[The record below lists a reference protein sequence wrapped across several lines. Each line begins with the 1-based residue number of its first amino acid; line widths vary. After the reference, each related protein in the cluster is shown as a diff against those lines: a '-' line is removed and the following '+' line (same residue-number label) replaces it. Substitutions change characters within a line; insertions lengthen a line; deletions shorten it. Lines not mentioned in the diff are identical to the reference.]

1 MSMSTIF
8 MNIFNMSL
16 TAAYCIAAVIILRF
30 MLKRQPKIFSYLLW
44 SVVLFRLLC
53 PFSVPS
59 KYSLLRMDT
68 DVVSQE
74 RIAEKR
80 GAAGTVW
87 QGKTYLPTDNVQEA
101 EGDGTNIV
109 LTASVPEDT
118 VWQDEAVRLQRIF
131 AVSGWIWLVGA
142 AMLIAYSVW
151 SSLRFGL
158 FLRQA
163 EPVGDDLYETE
174 GISTPFVF
182 GVLNPRIYL
191 PAHLQTE
198 ERSYVLEHERVHV
211 ARKDYLIKIMAWG
224 AVCLHWFNP
233 FVWLAFVLMERDM
246 EMSCDEAVLRKME
259 TDVREEYSRALLAL
273 SCAKVKIG
281 GCPIAFGEGEVK
293 GRIRNILSYRK
304 RTFAAVALAV
314 TLLLAV
320 GVGLL
325 LNPADKSGDQIEVT
339 EEKIKFVTDYANTYC
354 GRNGDMMVEFYI
366 DESTAFEHVIML
378 EKAGGVYTFGYS
390 SPWPDEFRVL
400 LDEEVGKEEGKAEIW
415 YYAWTS
421 DPHVTVWKEEI
432 EFTKTQDGYRVT
444 DSAMKYLDSISSQE
458 EFEEA
463 YWIADGHYFTDYEER
478 GFVEAINYQREY
490 DRENGESDRNTVY
503 SNPDTAAERI
513 FNLTGGRCEVSSNS
527 NGQSVIRY
535 TFADGSSVMF
545 PMMDVNFN
553 GQTGNSADN
562 PAAGDSETAVNEEL
576 WIPDLAVWNAGA
588 P

>member
-16 TAAYCIAAVIILRF
+16 TATYCIAAVIVLRF

-59 KYSLLRMDT
+59 KYSFLRMDT
-68 DVVSQE
+68 DMVSQE
-74 RIAEKR
+74 KIAEKR
-80 GAAGTVW
+80 GAAGTMW
-87 QGKTYLPTDNVQEA
+87 HGKTYLQADNMQET
-101 EGDGTNIV
+101 EGDETDYV
-109 LTASVPEDT
+109 LTASTPVDT
-118 VWQDEAVRLQRIF
+118 AWQDEATRLQRIF
-131 AVSGWIWLVGA
+131 AVSGWIWLAGA
-142 AMLIAYSVW
+142 AILIAYSIG
-151 SSLRFGL
+151 SAQRFGL
-158 FLRQA
+158 FLHKS
-163 EPVGDDLYETE
+163 EPVGDDLYENE

-182 GVLNPRIYL
+182 GIFNPRIYL
-191 PAHLQTE
+191 PAHLQPE
-198 ERSYVLEHERVHV
+198 ERRYVLEHERVHV
-211 ARKDYLIKIMAWG
+211 ARKDYLIKVLAWG
-224 AVCLHWFNP
+224 VVCLHWFNP
-233 FVWLAFVLMERDM
+233 FVWLAFILMERDM
-246 EMSCDEAVLRKME
+246 EMSCDEAVLRKLG
-259 TDVREEYSRALLAL
+259 TDVREEYSRALLSL
-273 SCAKVKIG
+273 SCAKATIG

-293 GRIRNILSYRK
+293 GRIRNILTYRK
-304 RTFAAVALAV
+304 RTFAAVALV
-314 TLLLAV
+314 VVLLLVVAL
-320 GVGLL
+320 GLS
-325 LNPADKSGDQIEVT
+325 LNPENESGNQTEAT

-378 EKAGGVYTFGYS
+378 EKEDGVYTFGYS
-390 SPWPDEFRVL
+390 SPWPDEFRFL
-400 LDEEVGKEEGKAEIW
+400 LDEEMGKEGGKAEIW

-421 DPHVTVWKEEI
+421 DPHVTVWKDEI
-432 EFTKTQDGYRVT
+432 EFTKTQGGYRVT

-503 SNPDTAAERI
+503 RNPDTAAERI

-535 TFADGSSVMF
+535 TFADGSGVMF

-553 GQTGNSADN
+553 GQTGNSGDN

>member
-16 TAAYCIAAVIILRF
+16 TATYCIAAVIILRF

-68 DVVSQE
+68 DMVSQE

-87 QGKTYLPTDNVQEA
+87 QGKTYLPTDNVQES

-118 VWQDEAVRLQRIF
+118 TWQDEAARLQRIF
-131 AVSGWIWLVGA
+131 AVSGWIWLAGA
-142 AMLIAYSVW
+142 AILIVYSIW
-151 SSLRFGL
+151 SSLHFGL
-158 FLRQA
+158 FLRRA
-163 EPVGDDLYETE
+163 EPVEDDLYEAE

-182 GVLNPRIYL
+182 GIFNPRIYL
-191 PAHLQTE
+191 PAHLQPE
-198 ERSYVLEHERVHV
+198 ERRYVLEHERVHV
-211 ARKDYLIKIMAWG
+211 ARKDYLIKILAWG

-259 TDVREEYSRALLAL
+259 TDVREEYSRALLTL

-293 GRIRNILSYRK
+293 DRIRNILSYRK

-314 TLLLAV
+314 ILLLAV

-325 LNPADKSGDQIEVT
+325 LNPADKSGDHIEVT

-390 SPWPDEFRVL
+390 SPWPDEFRFL

-421 DPHVTVWKEEI
+421 DPHVSVWKEEI
-432 EFTKTQDGYRVT
+432 AFTKTQDGYRVT
-444 DSAMKYLDSISSQE
+444 DSAMEFLDSISSQE

-527 NGQSVIRY
+527 NGQCVIRY

-553 GQTGNSADN
+553 GQTGNSSNN